1 MRYTT
6 ITGDNHVLHGDSPQT
21 ITDTLMSE
29 TLYAENHSVKEIV
42 DGCLVIGVIKVKPHL
57 LAVYNKER
65 QTVWFYDRRVNK
77 LVDRQPKE
85 VPEVDFTEFENWTLK
100 DLQAHLKNLY
110 AKNEI
115 EAYDGQYYPPT
126 PFSWTVENVTDDKI
140 KQLAK
145 MGCFPKRIDKTTV
158 AINKP
163 QGDKVNRL
171 LKDNYDLWRDDIRPV
186 YK

>member
-6 ITGDNHVLHGDSPQT
+6 ITENNHILCGDFPQT
-21 ITDTLMSE
+21 ITDTLLSDIVCE
-29 TLYAENHSVKEIV
+29 DNVKVKTISA
-42 DGCLVIGVIKVKPHL
+42 GCLVIGVVKAKPHL
-57 LAVYNKER
+57 LVVYYMDKDM
-65 QTVWFYDRRVNK
+65 VWFYDRRVNK
-77 LVDRQPKE
+77 LVDRQPKG
-85 VPEVDFTEFENWTLK
+85 VPEAEFTGFNEWTLK
-100 DLQAHLKNLY
+100 DLKAHLSNLY

-115 EAYDGQYYPPT
+115 ETYDGQYYPPT
-126 PFSWTVENVTDDKI
+126 PFSWTIDNVTDEKI

-163 QGDKVNRL
+163 QGDKVNKL
-171 LKDNYDLWRDDIRPV
+171 LKENYHLWRDDIRPV